1 MTIQQPQGPR
11 PAADR
16 IVHGCV
22 AVLFA
27 GFGVLGLLMV
37 LAVAT
42 APQPR
47 APSAAAEQLAAV
59 QARAESRARSQAQ
72 STEAAATESES
83 EAWDKWSAGPV
94 FAGERADAREVWCV
108 TVHSSGN
115 LPHVMNCG
123 FSLPWCARRRVDAV
137 EIFRNSD
144 SARIDS
150 CRVVRDVWC
159 FTFTHRGNRH
169 CTLTRRECDENRR
182 AWPDAER
189 CEHLYAS
196 LPRGDASAP

>member
-11 PAADR
+11 PPADR
-16 IVHGCV
+16 IVQGCV

-42 APQPR
+42 APQPQ
-47 APSAAAEQLAAV
+47 APSSAAEQLAAV
-59 QARAESRARSQAQ
+59 QARAEERARSQAQ
-72 STEAAATESES
+72 NTEAAATESE
-83 EAWDKWSAGPV
+83 AWDKWTAGPA

-115 LPHVMNCG
+115 LPHTMNCG

-137 EIFRNSD
+137 EMFRNSD
-144 SARIDS
+144 STRIDS
-150 CRVVRDVWC
+150 CRVARDVWC

-196 LPRGDASAP
+196 LPRGDASTP